1 MTLHS
6 PVVHTGP
13 VPAGE
18 IQVRTLLPLAAL
30 LLVTAVPA
38 VLPPVT
44 HRPLLHTLPP
54 VPARELTSR
63 ADQVVGPVPRQ
74 DGLQTTDL
82 VRLVLT
88 VGDPVAPEAEA
99 DAGAVIAPELVP
111 ATAGWTVLLVV
122 LTVPAAVTPLAE
134 GDAGAVSAGELR
146 AGAGRPAAQLVRA
159 VPAVLPAVT
168 PGEVGDAGPVSRAP
182 ELRPEAGWLGP
193 AGPAVL
199 DRDPPVGE
207 ALLQLQGALVGVG
220 HSVLATQGAANTYLE
235 GGRGQTDSPVVL
247 STDCRTPGSGRSW

>member
-18 IQVRTLLPLAAL
+18 VFGRTLLPLPAL
-30 LLVTAVPA
+30 LLVTPVPA
-38 VLPPVT
+38 VLPPVA
-44 HRPLLHTLPP
+44 HRSLLHTLPP
-54 VPARELTSR
+54 VPALQLTRR

-74 DGLQTTDL
+74 DGLHTPDL

-88 VGDPVAPEAEA
+88 VGDSVAPEAET

-111 ATAGWTVLLVV
+111 GTAGRTVLLVV
-122 LTVPAAVTPLAE
+122 LTFPAAVTPLAE
-134 GDAGAVSAGELR
+134 GDAGPVPAGELR
-146 AGAGRPAAQLVRA
+146 AGAGGPAAQLVRP
-159 VPAVLPAVT
+159 VPAVLPPVA

-182 ELRPEAGWLGP
+182 ELRPEAGGLRP

-199 DRDPPVGE
+199 DRDLPVGP
-207 ALLQLQGALVGVG
+207 ALLHLQGALVGVG
-220 HSVLATQGAANTYLE
+220 HSVLATHGAANKCLE
-235 GGRGQTDSPVVL
+235 GGWGQTDSPVVL
-247 STDCRTPGSGRSW
+247 SADCRTPGSGRSW